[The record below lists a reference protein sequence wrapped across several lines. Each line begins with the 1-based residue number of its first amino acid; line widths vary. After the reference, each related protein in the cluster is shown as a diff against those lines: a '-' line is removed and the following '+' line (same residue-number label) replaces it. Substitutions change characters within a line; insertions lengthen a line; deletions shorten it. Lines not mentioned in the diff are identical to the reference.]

1 MKKLMIA
8 AAIVCVAAMSQAAT
22 VTWELASMNLP
33 KASDG
38 KYDGTSLKT
47 ANVVNGYL
55 YDISSTQYST
65 WFAALNTTDWEAQQ
79 AAMLDIYNTVKDG
92 KALTSAGNTNKGK
105 ITLTDPLTGNRDI
118 SKADEVPVDL
128 YSAIIVTYTDGN
140 GKDWVVANVGTQHF
154 EANRG
159 STLGN
164 LNTKVGGL
172 STGTQAIQGWA
183 SQAVPEPTSAML
195 LLLGVA
201 GLALRRRRA

>member
-8 AAIVCVAAMSQAAT
+8 AAIVCAAAMSQAAT
-22 VTWELASMNLP
+22 VTWEMATINLP
-33 KASDG
+33 KATDG
-38 KYDGTSLKT
+38 KYDGTTIKT
-47 ANVVNGYL
+47 ANIVNGYL

-65 WFAALNTTDWEAQQ
+65 WLTALTTTDWEAQQ

-118 SKADEVPVDL
+118 SKAEETPVDL
-128 YSAIIVTYTDGN
+128 YSAIIMTYTDGN
-140 GKDWVVANVGTQHF
+140 DKEWIVANVGKQHF
-154 EANRG
+154 ESNSG
-159 STLGN
+159 SALAT
-164 LNTKVGGL
+164 LNTIVGGTAT
-172 STGTQAIQGWA
+172 STAIQGWA
-183 SQAVPEPTSAML
+183 SQAVPEPTSGLL